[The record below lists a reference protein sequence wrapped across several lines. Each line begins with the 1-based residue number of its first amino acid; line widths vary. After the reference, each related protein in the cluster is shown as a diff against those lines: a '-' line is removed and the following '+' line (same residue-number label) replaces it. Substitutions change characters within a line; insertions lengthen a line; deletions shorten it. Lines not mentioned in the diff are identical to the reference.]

1 MNNTILAS
9 LVILAPLMFGQIA
22 FADNEQSAKSQSS
35 QQLNQE
41 ITKSTLLAATQ
52 DYVLETVERPR
63 ARRSALF
70 ANVLDSMA
78 KNATLAKAGRFSPT
92 DKA

>member
-9 LVILAPLMFGQIA
+9 LVILAPLTFGQMA
-22 FADNEQSAKSQSS
+22 FADNEQSAPQQPS
-35 QQLNQE
+35 QQLNQQV
-41 ITKSTLLAATQ
+41 TKSNILASTQ
-52 DYVLETVERPR
+52 DYVLETVEHPR

-78 KNATLAKAGRFSPT
+78 KNATLAKMGRFSPT

>member
-9 LVILAPLMFGQIA
+9 LVILAPLMFGQMA
-22 FADNEQSAKSQSS
+22 FADNEQSVTQQSN
-35 QQLNQE
+35 QQLSQE
-41 ITKSTLLAATQ
+41 VTQSTLLDATQ

-63 ARRSALF
+63 SRRSALF